1 MLRSTNNVIGS
12 LKEILSRLAKN
23 KKKKNRKDKLMP
35 RESKKNMAKRTKTLT
50 V

>member
-23 KKKKNRKDKLMP
+23 KEKKNRKDKLM
-35 RESKKNMAKRTKTLT
+35 SKKNMAKRTKTLT